1 VKANGSYSPGIMP
14 ENFIFCSKCG
24 AQNSGVAQACQ
35 NCGARLSLAPAAAPQ
50 GQAPSRAYVQQP
62 VVYTPAGTAPYAGF
76 WIRVV
81 AFILDRIIIGIAA
94 APFYFVLVL
103 PSLLRIVREA
113 ENNGEPSPEMIFS
126 ILGGASMFL
135 VILFVGYWLYEALLT
150 ASSWQGT
157 IGKRVLR
164 LKVTD
169 EAGNRI
175 SFGRSTGRF
184 FAKILSY
191 VTMWIGFIMVAFTD
205 KKRGLH
211 DIIAGTL
218 VTRY

>member
-1 VKANGSYSPGIMP
+1 M
-14 ENFIFCSKCG
+14 
-24 AQNSGVAQACQ
+24 
-35 NCGARLSLAPAAAPQ
+35 L
-50 GQAPSRAYVQQP
+50 
-62 VVYTPAGTAPYAGF
+62 
-76 WIRVV
+76 
-81 AFILDRIIIGIAA
+81 AFILDRIVVGVAA
-94 APFYFVLVL
+94 APFYFALVL
-103 PSLLRIVREA
+103 PSLLRIIHEA

-126 ILGGASMFL
+126 IIGGASMFL
-135 VILFVGYWLYEALLT
+135 ILVFVGYWLYEALLT

-191 VTMWIGFIMVAFTD
+191 ATLWIGFIMVAFTD

-211 DIIAGTL
+211 DILAGT
-218 VTRY
+218 VVVRY

>member
-1 VKANGSYSPGIMP
+1 MP

-24 AQNSGVAQACQ
+24 AQNAGAAQFCQ
-35 NCGARLSLAPAAAPQ
+35 NCGLTLSTGLAPAQAVAP
-50 GQAPSRAYVQQP
+50 ARAYAQQP
-62 VVYTPAGTAPYAGF
+62 VVYAPAASSAYAGF
-76 WIRVV
+76 WIRVL
-81 AFILDRIIIGIAA
+81 AFILDRIVVGVAA
-94 APFYFVLVL
+94 APFYFALVL
-103 PSLLRIVREA
+103 PSLLRIIHEA

-126 ILGGASMFL
+126 IIGGASMFL
-135 VILFVGYWLYEALLT
+135 ILVFVGYWLYEALLT

-164 LKVTD
+164 LKVID

-191 VTMWIGFIMVAFTD
+191 VTLWIGFIMVAFTD

-211 DIIAGTL
+211 DILAGT
-218 VTRY
+218 VVVRY